1 MASTRTF
8 SKKLDQVD
16 LELIKLIKNEKSLEY
31 YNAYILITHFEMGS
45 ARLKSRLYRT
55 KPSWWK
61 HGYTNLWNDLM
72 GTRAKA
78 ELELARARTVCQLDD
93 NNHASDHTRMKQ
105 QNTMDLCIRLRG
117 ILQMFNAVVSQFD
130 DLRLLL
136 GVKDNKRR
144 LAMRD
149 DLEMVN
155 EWAEDVVGFL
165 QRRESPG
172 IPQVPPQPYNNPSA
186 NSLNQANGVTE
197 AGQIS
202 RHECADNREPSSSQ
216 LPPLQRDDRNGSPQR
231 ESSRSQGE
239 RPVGS
244 SE

>member
-1 MASTRTF
+1 MASTRTV

-16 LELIKLIKNEKSLEY
+16 LELIKLIENKSLEY
-31 YNAYILITHFEMGS
+31 YNAYILITLFEMGS
-45 ARLKSRLYRT
+45 ARLKSRLYHT
-55 KPSWWK
+55 KPLRWK
-61 HGYTNLWNDLM
+61 HGYSLWDDLKE
-72 GTRAKA
+72 TRAKA
-78 ELELARARTVCQLDD
+78 ESELTQSRTVCQLLD
-93 NNHASDHTRMKQ
+93 NNQ
-105 QNTMDLCIRLRG
+105 QNKYKCMNQENIMDLCIRLRG

-155 EWAEDVVGFL
+155 EWAEDVAGFL
-165 QRRESPG
+165 QRRKCPVISSP
-172 IPQVPPQPYNNPSA
+172 VPPQPYKNPSA

-202 RHECADNREPSSSQ
+202 RLECADNREPSSSEMTET
-216 LPPLQRDDRNGSPQR
+216 DRRN
-231 ESSRSQGE
+231 ESSRRQGK
-239 RPVGS
+239 RLVGS